1 MPGKTVDCFVSM
13 LHIPV
18 DECDFGDCPTWGAIS
33 PLVFETRNI
42 PKSFQ
47 IDGKLTVN
55 SPSKSTI
62 EVNDTDPTRRA
73 WRHEKLRS
81 VAMWE
86 LALQFIAGGS
96 RTMCPK
102 IKVQHVQKN
111 TATSMAG
118 SYHAR
123 TACLAKLRRQCVA
136 VAQKSLN
143 CTIKGLFYTSQRI

>member
-1 MPGKTVDCFVSM
+1 MYEGALFHRRQPMPGKTVDCFVSM

-62 EVNDTDPTRRA
+62 EVNDTDPTA
-73 WRHEKLRS
+73 W
-81 VAMWE
+81 
-86 LALQFIAGGS
+86 
-96 RTMCPK
+96 
-102 IKVQHVQKN
+102 KVKKCGDVGVG
-111 TATSMAG
+111 AAV
-118 SYHAR
+118 YR
-123 TACLAKLRRQCVA
+123 RRQQDNVPQNQGSARPEKHC
-136 VAQKSLN
+136 N
-143 CTIKGLFYTSQRI
+143 FHGR